1 MIYVL
6 LTFISPVHN
15 SPKKTHFNEPSTSST
30 KRVIDAGH
38 QLVFDEAVYV

>member
-6 LTFISPVHN
+6 LTFISPVH
-15 SPKKTHFNEPSTSST
+15 KKMHFNEPSTSST